1 MSSRRT
7 AAGVLDSPRLRTVLA
22 VDAVATVLAGV
33 LVYARPGVLGAL
45 TLGRPRL
52 RPLREARTAGRVGL
66 AVAAFGAGKGLLYG
80 FALARYGFGGGGRR
94 PTGGAGSEDRAPGA
108 VRR

>member
-1 MSSRRT
+1 MLESR
-7 AAGVLDSPRLRTVLA
+7 RLRTVLA
-22 VDAVATVLAGV
+22 VDAVATVLAGL

-66 AVAAFGAGKGLLYG
+66 VVAAFGAGKGLLYA
-80 FALARYGFGGGGRR
+80 FALARYGFGLDASSDGGGYSAER
-94 PTGGAGSEDRAPGA
+94 SD
-108 VRR
+108 